1 MTVATE
7 CIHLGD
13 ETSAGQFKCS
23 SPNIIHLDGYTTS
36 EVCCSCPYKNKP
48 KVTLPTKPA
57 MTSLTQPADCPHRVR
72 KIGDRKCQTCGAGKW
87 FELFECSLYGECSDH
102 KVHRNPR
109 GCTTCIALQEN
120 NPEAAERLKAQGQAG
135 QSQAQATSRIDAN
148 PPNLPRKR
156 KAAKKWAYG
165 ITTVPMRLQ
174 TTFPLTLAS
183 LSAAGFDTPRLFV
196 DGAQTGQTDRVNPA
210 NSREIIDAD
219 YRKFGLEVTTHYPKI
234 RAYGNW
240 ILALG
245 ELYLRNPNMDRYAI
259 FQDDV
264 IAYRNLRAYLD
275 SCDYPDNGYWNL
287 YSYPPPKGTAL
298 PNSRGW
304 HLSNQKGK
312 GALGLVFSLQAVRTL
327 LLHQHLVD
335 RARDPNDGW
344 KKIDGGV
351 VDAMLKAGGREYV
364 HNPSLVQHIGSF
376 SSLHNRPTPHKPAP
390 TFLGESYDA
399 LALLEASPV

>member
-1 MTVATE
+1 MLDLNHTDANWLDTLPACKSRGEEVSSGQYV
-7 CIHLGD
+7 C
-13 ETSAGQFKCS
+13 TSSKLVHFSGTASKDTC
-23 SPNIIHLDGYTTS
+23 LR
-36 EVCCSCPYKNKP
+36 CPYSDNP
-48 KVTLPTKPA
+48 VITFTKPEVTPL
-57 MTSLTQPADCPHRVR
+57 MQPADCPYRVR

-109 GCTTCIALQEN
+109 SCSVCIALEEN
-120 NPEAAERLKAQGQAG
+120 NPEAAERIK
-135 QSQAQATSRIDAN
+135 SQAAQARQPTANVASN

-156 KAAKKWAYG
+156 RGEKKWAYG
-165 ITTVPMRLQ
+165 ITTIPMRLT
-174 TTFPLTLAS
+174 TTFPKTLAS
-183 LSAAGFDTPRLFV
+183 LSAAGFDKPRLFV
-196 DGAQTGQTDRVNPA
+196 DDAQTDEA
-210 NSREIIDAD
+210 

-234 RAYGNW
+234 KAYGNW

-287 YSYPPPKGTAL
+287 YSYPPPKGTVL
-298 PNSRGW
+298 PNSKGW

-351 VDAMLKAGGREYV
+351 VDAMLKARGREYV

-376 SSLHNRPTPHKPAP
+376 SSLHNRPTPHKPAT

-399 LALLEASPV
+399 LALLEAGSV